1 MASKGSIMP
10 FRFCRLVFLST
21 LIRLHAPDSDNIVQD
36 EFEMNLRLLGA
47 QTIKD
52 VVPDMVDASNV
63 HTHLVAVPRDQLYEA
78 NCTLLCDST
87 RQISDSFSR

>member
-1 MASKGSIMP
+1 MWFSSGNRKAILVRILDMASEGSIMAS
-10 FRFCRLVFLST
+10 RFCRLVFPST
-21 LIRLHAPDSDNIVQD
+21 LIRMHTPDSDNIVQD

-63 HTHLVAVPRDQLYEA
+63 HFHLVAVPRD
-78 NCTLLCDST
+78 
-87 RQISDSFSR
+87 R